1 MQYSMHIYR
10 EIRWRLNFTP
20 DVAATRARIDDLRQS
35 LNQPDKQVQATQQQ
49 PDDGSWGMGI
59 DPAVWYLRLYY
70 TVEDGLTSVKPPRYP
85 LHLLDRIN
93 SPQKLKAQLDS
104 ALYDEFT
111 RIGEFK
117 REELDET
124 ASATMRLLYGHKL
137 TGYTF
142 DPQLDDAMRDYIE
155 KWQNPETGC
164 WGQWVVD
171 RYGRVWKMDDT
182 GITFHIISDLHG
194 QIQHLDRIARRL
206 IELDKLDYPAGPRM
220 SGHYE
225 DHLNWDLVIIFRYAW
240 PSLDDTTRARVRD
253 EIQRMLD
260 WCLSQSLQADGSF
273 KTSEIDDTLGDAQM
287 YGAWFLRDAGYFDPT
302 RCFWTDKSFPD
313 SDAVRGR
320 IKARL
325 EAMGLG
331 DPSLKQAYD
340 AVTTGK

>member
-1 MQYSMHIYR
+1 
-10 EIRWRLNFTP
+10 
-20 DVAATRARIDDLRQS
+20 
-35 LNQPDKQVQATQQQ
+35 
-49 PDDGSWGMGI
+49 MGV
-59 DPAVWYLRLYY
+59 DPGVWYLRLYY
-70 TVEDGLTSVKPPRYP
+70 TVEDGLTRDHPPQYP

-93 SPQKLKAQLDS
+93 SPEKLNAQLDS

-111 RIGEFK
+111 RTGEFK

-124 ASATMRLLYGHKL
+124 ASAIMRLLYGHKL

-142 DPQLDDAMRDYIE
+142 DPRLADAMRDYTN

-171 RYGRVWKMDDT
+171 RYGRVWRMDDT

-194 QIQHLDRIARRL
+194 QIQRIDRIARRL

-240 PSLDDTTRARVRD
+240 PSLDEATRALVRD

-273 KTSEIDDTLGDAQM
+273 KTSEVDDTLGDAQV
-287 YGAWFLRDAGYFDPT
+287 YGAWFLRDAGYFDPA
-302 RCFWTDKSFPD
+302 RCFWAGKSFPD
-313 SDAVRGR
+313 SEAVRGR

-331 DPSLKQAYD
+331 DPSLKQAYET
-340 AVTTGK
+340 VTTRN